1 MEIGFLRPIRIGGNL
16 QVNRVAT
23 MFIETALES
32 ERVNSLAAKMKFS
45 DIGFLP
51 VVGADG
57 QVRGIVTDR
66 DVVVRVI
73 ADDRDPREVTA
84 ADIMSEP
91 VRWVYADAELKDA
104 CHLMAEHK
112 VRRLLICDHQHR
124 PLGVLSL
131 DDIARHNGSDQVV
144 GHVLEHVAQPPSIA
158 PTYFPE

>member
-1 MEIGFLRPIRIGGNL
+1 M

-32 ERVNSLAAKMKFS
+32 ERVNSLAAKMKYS

-51 VVGADG
+51 VVGSSG
-57 QVRGIVTDR
+57 QVSGIVTDR
-66 DVVVRVI
+66 DVVVRVV
-73 ADDRDPREVTA
+73 ADNRDPRELTA

-91 VRWVYADAELKDA
+91 VRWVYADAELEDA
-104 CHLMAEHK
+104 CRLMAEHK

-131 DDIARHNGSDQVV
+131 DDLARHNGGDQAI
-144 GHVLEHVAQPPSIA
+144 GRVLEHVAQPPSFA
-158 PTYFPE
+158 PTYFAE